1 MGTRQATQ
9 AQLSDSLRF
18 ALVSRL
24 ARELNAELRTPDVLT
39 RVLNVAAEAF
49 STSHASIIALK
60 DGAYHVGAALG
71 CGASDDPA
79 PVLRRVFEHGLAG
92 FVAHNFR
99 TVVVHDI
106 TTNPLWL
113 PLPDEAS
120 SPTKGSALCVPLIHS
135 GQVAGVMTLAHPE
148 HGYFTPA
155 VVSFATTLAE
165 MGAAALTYTQLLE
178 AARLSQSRYASLF
191 DDAIVPIIITDL
203 HGNIQQVNRRACE
216 FLDYSREELIARN
229 ITAVHRMGTGPI
241 GADRFAHL
249 ERGLEVRFQS
259 VVWTKDGSSKP
270 VQVYARRIN
279 SGHDDDR
286 IQWIEHDMTSQVA
299 LEQLRQDLSM
309 MVYHDMRGPLGNVYT
324 SLQAVKTLLG
334 DDADENVKNLLRLA
348 SQAEQQVRRM
358 VDALLDVQRLEQGAR
373 IISREHTGLSLLINR
388 AVNQVVMQAEDKSI
402 RLRMS
407 LSDDV
412 PLLYIDNNMIERVIV
427 NLLDNAIKYTPEG
440 GIVTLS
446 TTMGT
451 NEVRV
456 SVKDTGPG
464 IPAEA
469 QAIIF
474 DKFARVEQRNMPY
487 GAGLGLAFCRLAVEA
502 HGGRIWV
509 ESGPEAGST
518 FTFALPL
525 DVPAQERPV
534 VGSRA
539 SS

>member
-1 MGTRQATQ
+1 MQHAGRADPRAERRCRGVLHLTRQHHCPEG
-9 AQLSDSLRF
+9 R
-18 ALVSRL
+18 RY
-24 ARELNAELRTPDVLT
+24 
-39 RVLNVAAEAF
+39 
-49 STSHASIIALK
+49 HA
-60 DGAYHVGAALG
+60 GAAC

-464 IPAEA
+464 IRPRRKPSSSISSPALSSVTCPT
-469 QAIIF
+469 
-474 DKFARVEQRNMPY
+474 ARASAWPSAGWPSRLTA
-487 GAGLGLAFCRLAVEA
+487 GA
-502 HGGRIWV
+502 
-509 ESGPEAGST
+509 S
-518 FTFALPL
+518 
-525 DVPAQERPV
+525 
-534 VGSRA
+534 GSRA
-539 SS
+539 GRGRFHLYLRPAAGRPGPGAACRRLQGIVVTLWTPPTAQEEV